1 MSNLL
6 LDDKPLVIQP
16 KLAELLGDL
25 DEAVILQQIHYWLEK
40 RLNIKDGYSWV
51 YNSMVEWNKQ
61 FPWLSLKTLKR
72 KFKSLEDKGL
82 LITGNYNKAKFDRT
96 KWYRIDYYA
105 FSNLGNALGQND
117 LTNVSNCPNAKGQ
130 NDTTN
135 TIEYT
140 ENNNIDTTTTT
151 TDTTEIKI
159 IYEFWKS
166 NIGSLSP
173 YLYREIRTIYND
185 WKEVSKQ
192 PKEMILE
199 SIKMAIEKDIKNIN
213 YIKTILKRWYDNR
226 IYNIEDLK
234 ADQERFEKNKE
245 SKYNKQ
251 AKKGNAAGYDAKQW
265 TYLSEE
271 EEMRQFFGDK
281 QKPRKKKKKSM
292 FMDARDQDHSKSD
305 EEAWEAFWNG

>member
-6 LDDKPLVIQP
+6 LDDRPLVIQP
-16 KLAELLGDL
+16 KLAKLLGDL

-51 YNSMVEWNKQ
+51 YNSMVDWNKQ

-82 LITGNYNKAKFDRT
+82 LITENYNKAKFDRT
-96 KWYRIDYYA
+96 KWYRIDYDA

-140 ENNNIDTTTTT
+140 ENNNIDNTTT

-226 IYNIEDLK
+226 IYSLKDLEK
-234 ADQERFEKNKE
+234 DQEQFEKNKE

-251 AKKGNAAGYDAKQW
+251 TKKGNAAGYDAKQW

-271 EEMRQFFGDK
+271 EEMRQFFG
-281 QKPRKKKKKSM
+281 
-292 FMDARDQDHSKSD
+292 
-305 EEAWEAFWNG
+305 G

>member
-1 MSNLL
+1 MEEKPSYYSILTANVRYDNRLKANEKLLFSEITALSNKYGYCTAGNEYFSKLYNVSERSITRWIGNL
-6 LDDKPLVIQP
+6 KEFGYLKYVPIHQKDSKKVIERRLYPLTNSKEPLDKNVYGGRQKCPKPLDKNV
-16 KLAELLGDL
+16 ED
-25 DEAVILQQIHYWLEK
+25 
-40 RLNIKDGYSWV
+40 NITS
-51 YNSMVEWNKQ
+51 
-61 FPWLSLKTLKR
+61 
-72 KFKSLEDKGL
+72 
-82 LITGNYNKAKFDRT
+82 I
-96 KWYRIDYYA
+96 
-105 FSNLGNALGQND
+105 
-117 LTNVSNCPNAKGQ
+117 
-130 NDTTN
+130 N
-135 TIEYT
+135 TI
-140 ENNNIDTTTTT
+140 NNNITT

-159 IYEFWKS
+159 IYEFWES
-166 NIGSLSP
+166 NIGNLSP
-173 YLYREIRTIYND
+173 YLYEEIQAIYED

-199 SIKMAIEKDIKNIN
+199 SIKMALDKGIQNIS
-213 YIKTILKRWYDNR
+213 YIKSILKRWYDNR

>member
-1 MSNLL
+1 MEEKPSYYSILTANVRYDNRLKANEKLLFSEITALSNKYGYCTAGNEYFSKLYNVSERSITRWIGNL
-6 LDDKPLVIQP
+6 KEFGYLKYVPIHQKDSKKVIERRLYPLTNSKEPLDKNVYGGRQKCPKPLDKNV
-16 KLAELLGDL
+16 ED
-25 DEAVILQQIHYWLEK
+25 
-40 RLNIKDGYSWV
+40 NITS
-51 YNSMVEWNKQ
+51 
-61 FPWLSLKTLKR
+61 
-72 KFKSLEDKGL
+72 
-82 LITGNYNKAKFDRT
+82 I
-96 KWYRIDYYA
+96 
-105 FSNLGNALGQND
+105 
-117 LTNVSNCPNAKGQ
+117 
-130 NDTTN
+130 N
-135 TIEYT
+135 TI
-140 ENNNIDTTTTT
+140 NNNTNTTT

-159 IYEFWKS
+159 IYEFWES
-166 NIGSLSP
+166 NIGNLSP
-173 YLYREIRTIYND
+173 YLYEEIQAIYDD

-199 SIKMAIEKDIKNIN
+199 SIKMALDKGIQNIS
-213 YIKTILKRWYDNR
+213 YIKSILKRWYDNR

>member
-6 LDDKPLVIQP
+6 LDDRPLVIQP

-96 KWYRIDYYA
+96 KWYRIDYDA

-151 TDTTEIKI
+151 DITEIKI
-159 IYEFWKS
+159 IYEFWES
-166 NIGSLSP
+166 NIGNLSP
-173 YLYREIRTIYND
+173 YMYEEIQAIYDD

-199 SIKMAIEKDIKNIN
+199 SIKMALDKGVRNIS

>member
-6 LDDKPLVIQP
+6 LDDRPLVIQP

-96 KWYRIDYYA
+96 KWYRINYDA
-105 FSNLGNALGQND
+105 FSNLSNALGQND

-151 TDTTEIKI
+151 DITEIKI

-173 YLYREIRTIYND
+173 YLCREIQTIYND

-213 YIKTILKRWYDNR
+213 YIKTILKRWYNNR
-226 IYNIEDLK
+226 IYSLKDLEK
-234 ADQERFEKNKE
+234 DQEQFEKNKQRKS
-245 SKYNKQ
+245 SKN
-251 AKKGNAAGYDAKQW
+251 
-265 TYLSEE
+265 
-271 EEMRQFFGDK
+271 
-281 QKPRKKKKKSM
+281 KKKSM
-292 FMDARDQDHSKSD
+292 FIDARTQDHSKSD

>member
-1 MSNLL
+1 MEEKPSYYSILTANVRYDNRLKANEKLLFSEITALSNKYGYCTAGNEYFSKLYNVSERSITRWIGNL
-6 LDDKPLVIQP
+6 KEFGYLKYVPIHQKDSKKVIERRLYPLTNSKEPLDKNVYGGRQKCPKPLDKNV
-16 KLAELLGDL
+16 ED
-25 DEAVILQQIHYWLEK
+25 
-40 RLNIKDGYSWV
+40 NITS
-51 YNSMVEWNKQ
+51 
-61 FPWLSLKTLKR
+61 
-72 KFKSLEDKGL
+72 
-82 LITGNYNKAKFDRT
+82 I
-96 KWYRIDYYA
+96 
-105 FSNLGNALGQND
+105 
-117 LTNVSNCPNAKGQ
+117 
-130 NDTTN
+130 N
-135 TIEYT
+135 TI
-140 ENNNIDTTTTT
+140 NNNITTT

-159 IYEFWKS
+159 IYEFWES
-166 NIGSLSP
+166 NIGNLSP
-173 YLYREIRTIYND
+173 YLYEEIQAIYED

-199 SIKMAIEKDIKNIN
+199 SIKMALDKGIQNIS
-213 YIKTILKRWYDNR
+213 YIKSILKRWYDNR

>member
-6 LDDKPLVIQP
+6 LDDRPLVIQP

-40 RLNIKDGYSWV
+40 RLNINDGYSWV

-96 KWYRIDYYA
+96 KWYRIDYDA

-140 ENNNIDTTTTT
+140 ENNNIDNTTTT

-166 NIGSLSP
+166 NVGSLSP

-226 IYNIEDLK
+226 IYSLKDLEK
-234 ADQERFEKNKE
+234 DQEQFEKNKQRKS
-245 SKYNKQ
+245 SKN
-251 AKKGNAAGYDAKQW
+251 
-265 TYLSEE
+265 
-271 EEMRQFFGDK
+271 
-281 QKPRKKKKKSM
+281 KKKSM
-292 FMDARDQDHSKSD
+292 FIDARTQDYSKSA
-305 EEAWEAFWNG
+305 EEEWEAFWNG